1 MILQALKEY
10 YDRKAADPDSGIAP
24 EGWER
29 KEIPFLV
36 VLDQKGN
43 FIHFE
48 DTRAI
53 QENRRRTRAFLVP
66 SLGEAKGNGIKANL
80 FWENIEYMFGIPAN
94 ASRNAKRV
102 DAQHAEFIRKINNIQ
117 GTCPALEIV
126 KSFLRNI
133 PRPALCAHP
142 LWNEILELNQSLL
155 FAIANRGVITDDA
168 ELKRLIDAFL
178 APRGKTGFCL
188 VSGQNDIIATLE
200 PLIKGVRDANP
211 TGAHIVS
218 VNNSITPAGNSGATP
233 AFSSLMK
240 EQGANSPIGKRASF
254 AYATALNHLL
264 DKDSSQRLQVGDASA
279 VFWSEKNSRFE
290 EQFSLFFSEPA
301 KDDPNRNV
309 QAVKTLLEYP
319 KTGAQPITRED
330 TGKFYVLGLS
340 PNAARISIRFW
351 IAAPLAEMM
360 DQIRQHFR
368 DLEIVCA
375 PYEQPVFSLFRLL
388 VCTAP
393 LGKAENI
400 PPNLEGE
407 LMRAILEGLPYP
419 AALLNAV
426 IRRIK
431 VEHDVT
437 LVRAALIKACI
448 NRNCRFKKKTQQE
461 ELAVSLDP
469 NNVNIGYRLGRLFAA
484 LEKIQEEANSGLNAT
499 IRDRYYAAA
508 SSAPVTVFGRLMT
521 LKNHHL
527 SKLENIGRRVNL
539 ERLVGE
545 IVGGIQEFSAHLSL
559 DDQGR
564 FAVGYYHQRQD
575 FFAAKDKQD

>member
-24 EGWER
+24 EGWEN
-29 KEIPFLV
+29 KEIRFV
-36 VLDQKGN
+36 ITLDEKGN
-43 FIHFE
+43 ALLLE
-48 DTRAI
+48 DTEEIVNKKKRS
-53 QENRRRTRAFLVP
+53 RAFLVP
-66 SLGEAKGNGIKANL
+66 QAVKRANAIASNLLWDNPEYALGVVLKGKATRVGEQFAEFKARIASLHLDDDEGVAAMTAFLNKEDPADNLNKFGDIWKRVLDSGGNIAFRLNGDAGLVCNRPAVKRAVTDSLAAATKDIRCLITGNTDVLANL
-80 FWENIEYMFGIPAN
+80 HPA
-94 ASRNAKRV
+94 
-102 DAQHAEFIRKINNIQ
+102 
-117 GTCPALEIV
+117 
-126 KSFLRNI
+126 
-133 PRPALCAHP
+133 
-142 LWNEILELNQSLL
+142 
-155 FAIANRGVITDDA
+155 
-168 ELKRLIDAFL
+168 
-178 APRGKTGFCL
+178 
-188 VSGQNDIIATLE
+188 
-200 PLIKGVRDANP
+200 IKGVW
-211 TGAHIVS
+211 GAQTVGGNIVS
-218 VNNSITPAGNSGATP
+218 YNAG
-233 AFSSLMK
+233 AFESFGK
-240 EQGANSPIGKRASF
+240 EQGANASIGQSAAF
-254 AYATALNHLL
+254 AYTTALNQLL
-264 DKDSSQRLQVGDASA
+264 GKDSAQRLQVGDAST
-279 VFWSEKNSRFE
+279 VFWSEKNTRFE
-290 EQFSLFFSEPA
+290 EQFSLFFNEPA

-309 QAVKTLLEYP
+309 QAVKALLESP
-319 KTGAQPITRED
+319 KTGAQPVAQENA
-330 TGKFYVLGLS
+330 GKFYVLGLS

-431 VEHDVT
+431 VEHEIT
-437 LVRAALIKACI
+437 HVRAALIKACI

-469 NNVNIGYRLGRLFAA
+469 NNVNVGYRLGRLFAV
-484 LEKIQEEANSGLNAT
+484 LEKIQEEANPGINAT

-527 SKLENIGRRVNL
+527 AKLENIGRRVNL

-545 IVGGIQEFSAHLSL
+545 IVGGIQDFPAHLTL

>member
-36 VLDQKGN
+36 VVDKQGR
-43 FIHFE
+43 FIQFE
-48 DTRAI
+48 DTRTANGNI
-53 QENRRRTRAFLVP
+53 NRARSFIVP

-80 FWENIEYMFGIPAN
+80 FWENIEYMFGIPVN

-102 DAQHAEFIRKINNIQ
+102 AAQHAEFIRKINNIQ

-126 KSFLRNI
+126 KAFLRNI

-142 LWNEILELNQSLL
+142 LWKDILELNQSLL
-155 FAIANRGVITDDA
+155 FAIAGRGAITDDS
-168 ELKRLIDAFL
+168 ELKSLIDAFL
-178 APRGKTGFCL
+178 APKGETGFCL
-188 VSGQNDIIATLE
+188 ISGQNDIIAKLE

-233 AFSSLMK
+233 AFASLMK

-254 AYATALNHLL
+254 AYSTALNHLL
-264 DKDSSQRLQVGDASA
+264 GKDPNQRIQVGDAST
-279 VFWSEKNSRFE
+279 VFWSEKNTRFE
-290 EQFSLFFSEPA
+290 EQFSLFFNEPP
-301 KDDPNRNV
+301 KDDPGRNI
-309 QAVKTLLEYP
+309 QAIKALFESP
-319 KTGAQPITRED
+319 KTGAPPENQED
-330 TGKFYVLGLS
+330 GGKFYVLGLS
-340 PNAARISIRFW
+340 PNAARVSIRFW
-351 IAAPLAEMM
+351 IAAPLAEMQA
-360 DQIRQHFR
+360 QIRRHFS
-368 DLEIVCA
+368 DLEIVHA
-375 PYEQPVFSLFRLL
+375 PFDKPVFSIFRLL

-393 LGKAENI
+393 IGKAENI
-400 PPNLEGE
+400 PPNLEGDT
-407 LMRAILEGLPYP
+407 MRAILEGLPYP
-419 AALLNAV
+419 ATLMQSV
-426 IRRIK
+426 VRRIK
-431 VEHDVT
+431 VEHEIT
-437 LVRAALIKACI
+437 HIRAALIKACI
-448 NRNCRFKKKTQQE
+448 NRNCRFQKKTQQE

-469 NNVNIGYRLGRLFAA
+469 NNLNIGYRLGRLFSV
-484 LEKIQEEANSGLNAT
+484 LEKIQEEANPGINAT

-508 SSAPVTVFGRLMT
+508 SSAPVTVYGRLMT

-545 IVGGIQEFSAHLSL
+545 IVDGIMDFPAHLSL

-564 FAVGYYHQRQD
+564 FAVGYYHQRQN
-575 FFAAKDKQD
+575 FFATKE

>member
-24 EGWER
+24 EGWEN
-29 KEIPFLV
+29 KEIRFV
-36 VLDQKGN
+36 ITLDEKGN
-43 FIHFE
+43 ALLLE
-48 DTRAI
+48 DTEEIVNKKKRS
-53 QENRRRTRAFLVP
+53 RAFLVP
-66 SLGEAKGNGIKANL
+66 QAVKRANAIASNLLWDNPEYALGVVLKGKATRVGEQFAEFKARIASLHLDDDEGVAAVTAFLNKEDPADNLNKFGDIWKRVLDSGGNIAFRLNGDAGLVCNRPAVKRAVTDSLAAATKDIRCLITGNTDVLANL
-80 FWENIEYMFGIPAN
+80 HPA
-94 ASRNAKRV
+94 
-102 DAQHAEFIRKINNIQ
+102 
-117 GTCPALEIV
+117 
-126 KSFLRNI
+126 
-133 PRPALCAHP
+133 
-142 LWNEILELNQSLL
+142 
-155 FAIANRGVITDDA
+155 
-168 ELKRLIDAFL
+168 
-178 APRGKTGFCL
+178 
-188 VSGQNDIIATLE
+188 
-200 PLIKGVRDANP
+200 IKGVW
-211 TGAHIVS
+211 GAQTVGGNIVS
-218 VNNSITPAGNSGATP
+218 YNAG
-233 AFSSLMK
+233 AFESFGK
-240 EQGANSPIGKRASF
+240 EQGANASIGQSAAF
-254 AYATALNHLL
+254 AYTTALNQLL
-264 DKDSSQRLQVGDASA
+264 GKDSAQRLQVGDAST
-279 VFWSEKNSRFE
+279 VFWSEKNTRFE
-290 EQFSLFFSEPA
+290 EQFSLFFNEPA

-309 QAVKTLLEYP
+309 QAVKALLESP
-319 KTGAQPITRED
+319 KTGAQPVAQENA
-330 TGKFYVLGLS
+330 GKFYVLGLS

-437 LVRAALIKACI
+437 QIRAALIKACI
-448 NRNCRFKKKTQQE
+448 NRNDRFKKKTQQE

-469 NNVNIGYRLGRLFAA
+469 NNMNIGYRLGRLFAV
-484 LEKIQEEANSGLNAT
+484 LEKIQEEANPGINAT

-527 SKLENIGRRVNL
+527 AKLENIGRRVNL

-545 IVGGIQEFSAHLSL
+545 IVDGIMDFPAHLSL